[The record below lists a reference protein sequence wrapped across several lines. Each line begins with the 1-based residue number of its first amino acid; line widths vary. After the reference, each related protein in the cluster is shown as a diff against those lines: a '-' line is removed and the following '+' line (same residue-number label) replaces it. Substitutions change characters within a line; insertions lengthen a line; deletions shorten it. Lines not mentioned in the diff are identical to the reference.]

1 MYDWND
7 ADDQNDTDDQN
18 DVDDQN
24 EIRLLNVPVRLLI
37 CNV

>member
-1 MYDWND
+1 MYDLND
-7 ADDQNDTDDQN
+7 GDDQNDTDDQN
-18 DVDDQN
+18 DADDQN